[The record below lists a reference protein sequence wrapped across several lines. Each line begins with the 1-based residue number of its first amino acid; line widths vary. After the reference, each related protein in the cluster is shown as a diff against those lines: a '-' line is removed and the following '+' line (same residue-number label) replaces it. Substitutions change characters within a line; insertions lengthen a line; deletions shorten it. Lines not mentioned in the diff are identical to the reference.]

1 MMEII
6 LEEEKDTKSIYD
18 SRTIWSSFY
27 DGVKFVD
34 ERCGGQSKLHKKMDL
49 ERIMR
54 ESHRD
59 DWDD

>member
-1 MMEII
+1 MELIFEDT
-6 LEEEKDTKSIYD
+6 EEIKPSIYD
-18 SRTIWSSFY
+18 TRTMRSSFY